1 MKLGVR
7 MPESFGENSSEIR
20 EDVILGLWASVV
32 MPGTAAML
40 ACSFSYFLGAP
51 SLNQSFTNARRR
63 ASAATCLH
71 MRMGMDSSP
80 LSYTPGPAK
89 RSTLAR
95 GFAVPGHYFHVVVE
109 VLNDDLTL
117 DS

>member
-40 ACSFSYFLGAP
+40 ACSFS
-51 SLNQSFTNARRR
+51 
-63 ASAATCLH
+63 
-71 MRMGMDSSP
+71 
-80 LSYTPGPAK
+80 
-89 RSTLAR
+89 
-95 GFAVPGHYFHVVVE
+95 
-109 VLNDDLTL
+109 
-117 DS
+117 